1 MNLSLRPSLHSVLF
15 SVVAFGPS
23 VLATA
28 QDQEPA
34 AVSITALVDQVTS
47 NHPELNFY
55 VAELDAAKA
64 GRRGAGALTAPE
76 LSVQAGHKRV
86 RDSFDALA
94 GEGTAWSVSL
104 TQTFEWPGRLAL
116 RKALANRDVEL
127 AELGL
132 ARFRSGLASHVRRLA
147 HQLYAAQAKA
157 EALHE
162 VAARFSALREVF
174 LARDPAG
181 ITPLLETRV
190 IEASELVLQH
200 RVTKAD
206 IETRAALIELNQ
218 LRGAPLT
225 APLVIAPQEL
235 SLTDAPSVDVLLA
248 TAREKNFEFRM
259 REVELAQQGIT
270 ARLSRHERWP
280 AVSVSPFV
288 SKENAGDRET
298 TVGLGLSV
306 PLPVTGRSRSTVDH
320 SAARLRQAEA
330 TMAMAERELERSVV
344 TAAQS
349 FQIKLAENR
358 RWSQDAAEKFREAA
372 ELADQHYRLG
382 AVPIGTYVEIQN
394 RYLDAVEALLETQGE
409 TLQAGLELQ
418 QLTGLEFALEKNA
431 P

>member
-1 MNLSLRPSLHSVLF
+1 MPSS
-15 SVVAFGPS
+15 
-23 VLATA
+23 A

-34 AVSITALVDQVTS
+34 AVSVTALVDQVSS

-55 VAELDAAKA
+55 RAELDAAKA
-64 GRRGAGALTAPE
+64 GRRGADALTPPE
-76 LSVQAGHKRV
+76 LSMQAGHKRV
-86 RDSFDALA
+86 RDSFGVLA
-94 GEGTAWSVSL
+94 GEGMAWSVSL

-132 ARFRSGLASHVRRLA
+132 ARFRSVLASHVRRLA
-147 HQLYAAQAKA
+147 HQLYAAQAKTD
-157 EALHE
+157 ALQE
-162 VAARFSALREVF
+162 VAARFSALKEVF

-200 RVTKAD
+200 RVAEAE

-225 APLVIAPQEL
+225 APLVIATPEL
-235 SLTDAPSVDVLLA
+235 SLADAPSVDALLA

-270 ARLSRHERWP
+270 ARLSRHERLP

-298 TVGLGLSV
+298 TIGLGLSV
-306 PLPVTGRSRSTVDH
+306 PLPVTGRSRSAVDQ

-330 TMAMAERELERSVV
+330 AMAMAERDLERSVV
-344 TAAQS
+344 TAAQT

-358 RWSQDAAEKFREAA
+358 RWSQEAAEKFREAA
-372 ELADQHYRLG
+372 ELADRHYRLG

>member
-1 MNLSLRPSLHSVLF
+1 
-15 SVVAFGPS
+15 
-23 VLATA
+23 
-28 QDQEPA
+28 
-34 AVSITALVDQVTS
+34 
-47 NHPELNFY
+47 
-55 VAELDAAKA
+55 
-64 GRRGAGALTAPE
+64 
-76 LSVQAGHKRV
+76 
-86 RDSFDALA
+86 
-94 GEGTAWSVSL
+94 
-104 TQTFEWPGRLAL
+104 
-116 RKALANRDVEL
+116 
-127 AELGL
+127 
-132 ARFRSGLASHVRRLA
+132 VRRLA
-147 HQLYAAQAKA
+147 HQLYAAQVKA

-162 VAARFSALREVF
+162 VAARFSALKEVF

-190 IEASELVLQH
+190 IEASELVLLH
-200 RVTKAD
+200 RVAKAD

-225 APLVIAPQEL
+225 APLVIATPEL
-235 SLTDAPSVDVLLA
+235 SLTEAPSVDVLLA

-270 ARLSRHERWP
+270 ARLSRHERLP

-288 SKENAGDRET
+288 SRENAGDRET
-298 TVGLGLSV
+298 TIGLGLSV
-306 PLPVTGRSRSTVDH
+306 PLPVTGRSRSTVDQ

-330 TMAMAERELERSVV
+330 AMAMAERELERSVV